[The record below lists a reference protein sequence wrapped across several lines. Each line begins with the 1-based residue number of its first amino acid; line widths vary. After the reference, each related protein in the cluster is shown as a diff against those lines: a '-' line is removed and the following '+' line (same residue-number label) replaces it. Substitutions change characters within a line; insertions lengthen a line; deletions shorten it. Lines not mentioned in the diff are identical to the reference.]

1 MIRLVIFDFDGTLA
15 DTREIIVRTNHDLQR
30 MMGYPLSDEASI
42 VATIGLPL
50 RECIL
55 KLHPDLPQEE
65 LPVWVDAYRK
75 VFNNL
80 KDRMVPKLYPH
91 VMETLQTLAG
101 RGVVMSIASSRGSTS
116 LSGMLKDMGLS
127 PYVSYV
133 LGAEDVTLAKPHPEP
148 VLKTLETLEVPAPE
162 ALVVGD
168 MPVDILMGSRAG
180 ARTCGVTYGNST
192 RSELLEAGAD
202 YIIDSFSQL
211 ESLLG

>member
-1 MIRLVIFDFDGTLA
+1 MRLIIFDFDGTLA
-15 DTREIIVRTNHDLQR
+15 DTRGYIVATMHKTMRQLDL
-30 MMGYPLSDEASI
+30 PLRPAEECA
-42 VATIGLPL
+42 ATIGLPL
-50 RECIL
+50 KGCFQQLYPGIQDAEA
-55 KLHPDLPQEE
+55 E
-65 LPVWVDAYRK
+65 LCMATYRRI
-75 VFNNL
+75 FD
-80 KDRMVPKLYPH
+80 KDRDASSVALFPGVK
-91 VMETLQTLAG
+91 ETLQNLKKKG
-101 RGVVMSIASSRGSTS
+101 YLLSIASSRTTRTMVQMLEEKELVS
-116 LSGMLKDMGLS
+116 LFSLFIG
-127 PYVSYV
+127 
-133 LGAEDVTLAKPHPEP
+133 VTEVQNAKPHPEP